1 MLIRLFQQTPISSI
15 GACRAQRF
23 RKPCARSVGRDLLQ
37 ACLDESVFRHG
48 RPKQPTK
55 AFQILFGLGTGC
67 KSTTYKEMRDRRT
80 YPIRQAKA
88 DPTYWGLLK
97 QPDKHGR
104 SNFGCNPS
112 ANFSPCRVYACRLEA
127 TICRPLRRT
136 IYTPFSAFV
145 WVIVS
150 GFVFSMFSGLG
161 GGISALRS
169 FTFNKLPG

>member
-23 RKPCARSVGRDLLQ
+23 RKPCARFVGRDLLQ

-55 AFQILFGLGTGC
+55 AFLILFGLGTGC

-97 QPDKHGR
+97 QPDKH
-104 SNFGCNPS
+104 
-112 ANFSPCRVYACRLEA
+112 EA
-127 TICRPLRRT
+127 TSGELFRRT
-136 IYTPFSAFV
+136 PV
-145 WVIVS
+145 
-150 GFVFSMFSGLG
+150 GL
-161 GGISALRS
+161 SPYRC
-169 FTFNKLPG
+169 FD